1 MCKRCKSLG
10 PQVSPHS
17 NASNYASL
25 SSLTNFRILYSM
37 GAQLVDKLKSYKNTF
52 KINQKRPK
60 EQPQHI
66 SILPVCVGGGG
77 QGVEDV

>member
-1 MCKRCKSLG
+1 M
-10 PQVSPHS
+10 
-17 NASNYASL
+17 
-25 SSLTNFRILYSM
+25 
-37 GAQLVDKLKSYKNTF
+37 DKLKSYKNTF

-77 QGVEDV
+77 SGGGGCVVVNGFVSFNG